1 MSKNTENVH
10 PIEIIIADFSGFCFG
25 VERAINIVETE
36 ANKGGKAVT
45 FGPIIHNPQVV
56 EALEKKGVKPINSL
70 EETVDAD
77 SVIIRSHGVEKST
90 LELISK
96 KVSRVIDATCPFVLK
111 AQRAAEDLSA
121 KCDSVVIFGEELHPE
136 VQSIISYTTGEYFVV
151 TELEE
156 AKKLPFRKKY
166 GFLAQTTQNNEIF
179 LKISDII
186 KYKCD
191 SLVIVKTI
199 CNATN
204 RRQKAS
210 ALLAAKVDVM
220 VVIGGKNSANTT
232 RLYQLCKEICPQT
245 FHIETVKELPTN
257 VFRQVSR
264 IGLTA
269 GASTPGYLVQEVRE
283 YILRSADE

>member
-1 MSKNTENVH
+1 M
-10 PIEIIIADFSGFCFG
+10 EIVIADFSGFCFG

-36 ANKGGKAVT
+36 AGAGGKTVT

-56 EALEKKGVKPINSL
+56 DALAKKGVKPINAL
-70 EETVDAD
+70 EEIEKND
-77 SVIIRSHGVEKST
+77 SVIIRSHGVEKAT

-111 AQRAAEDLSA
+111 AQRAAAELSH
-121 KCDSVVIFGEELHPE
+121 KCDSVVILGEEQHPE
-136 VQSIISYTTGEYFVV
+136 VKSIISYTTGEYFVV
-151 TELEE
+151 SLPDE
-156 AKKLPFRKKY
+156 AEKLPFRKKY

-179 LKISDII
+179 LKISDIL
-186 KYKCD
+186 KTKCD
-191 SLVIVKTI
+191 SVTIVKTI

-210 ALLAAKVDVM
+210 VELAATVDIM

-245 FHIETVKELPTN
+245 FHIETVGELPSST
-257 VFRQVSR
+257 FRHINR